1 MVNMLLINIFIVLFA
16 GGFSVLNMFLS
27 SEDILFGIRIPSQ
40 KYLTPEV
47 QKVRKGFLAGMAG
60 ITIIML
66 ILAYV
71 QFRLYPQWSLM
82 FSINSPL
89 IIVLVFLFIYFLSW
103 KRAKELKEKN
113 NWIITGKGYSHS
125 PVSDWEAKVSK
136 LAVLV
141 NIPTL
146 VIIIVLSILTLSLYH
161 QLPVSTPVHF
171 GPNMVPDGWVD
182 KSYWSVLMLPL
193 ILFIVWLIM
202 VFSSYLIVKQ
212 RITVNKKDPI
222 LSFAQQLVYKQHLL
236 ISYGFLNTIA
246 TLLIMPLHLI
256 VLDLISPSS
265 FGVYYNE
272 AFSVGVFIAMLPMLV
287 VYFCSG
293 DRGRKLKLSPE
304 TLEYTKCLIQTP
316 LDTEESDVELELDDD
331 YFWKM
336 GLFYYNPT
344 DPSSIIENR
353 FGVGIS
359 FNFARGWVKIITVI
373 GLVVFILL
381 YGLLTVKFL
390 KL

>member
-1 MVNMLLINIFIVLFA
+1 MMNMLAINIFIVLFA
-16 GGFSVLNMFLS
+16 GGFSMLNMFLS
-27 SEDILFGIRIPSQ
+27 SEDLLFGIRIPSQ

-47 QKVRKGFLAGMAG
+47 QKVRKEFLVGMAG

-82 FSINSPL
+82 VAINSPL

-103 KRAKELKEKN
+103 KRAKKLKEKD
-113 NWIITGKGYSHS
+113 NWMITGKGYSHS
-125 PVSDWEAKVSK
+125 PVSYWEAKVSK

-161 QLPVSTPVHF
+161 QLPASTPVHF
-171 GPNMVPDGWVD
+171 VNMVPDGWVD
-182 KSYWSVLMLPL
+182 KSYLSVFMIPLML
-193 ILFIVWLIM
+193 FFVWLIF
-202 VFSSYLIVKQ
+202 VFSSYFIVKQ
-212 RITVNKKDPI
+212 RITVDKKDPI
-222 LSFAQQLVYKQHLL
+222 LSIAQQLVYKQQLL
-236 ISYGFLNTIA
+236 ISFGFANTIA
-246 TLLIMPLHLI
+246 TILVMPLDLI
-256 VLDLISPSS
+256 VLDLIRPSS
-265 FGVYYNE
+265 FGVHYNE

-287 VYFCSG
+287 IYFRSG
-293 DRGRKLKLSPE
+293 DRGRNLKLSPE

-316 LDTEESDVELELDDD
+316 LDTEEGDVELELDDD
-331 YFWKM
+331 HYWKM
-336 GLFYYNPT
+336 GLFYYNPS

-381 YGLLTVKFL
+381 YGMLTVTFL